1 MRTVIAAALIFI
13 CAAAR
18 TATASTPSDAQ
29 VKKQMQGPGVIEV
42 RLTSAPGTVQGNAD
56 ILNHEFVRGVE
67 VVRKTEVPGIR
78 VVVVGDAVYQYA
90 GGGKWNYW
98 KFRVIENVYEGLPDP
113 KPEEVEAVLDKDRT
127 RAFGGGLEN
136 VIVQVHVWPRPSA
149 GTKWKWDSLNSVSF
163 IATAKIDLV
172 ASNTEVE
179 TVEQEL
185 TVRLLRDDMKAPWK
199 SFIASPTT
207 RRSLGRSTVPQAELA
222 RRPRLAQQVRDE
234 AQAARN
240 AKLPEV
246 AIPEFASAG
255 ELVTFVHRTLRE
267 GPPEKVEAVFLAL
280 AAPNLRGP
288 GGNVLNSLGS
298 QMVQQTLKS
307 AYGGRLPYG
316 KLYCGDS
323 AVAPGQNGRFY
334 IAAVVPKFA
343 SEILVV
349 KAGGKMV
356 DGVRTGDRFLI
367 EDAKIRTQDGD
378 AIVEYVNSFSDHRKL
393 CPKDPL

>member
-1 MRTVIAAALIFI
+1 MRTAIAVLLLLSASAAA
-13 CAAAR
+13 AG
-18 TATASTPSDAQ
+18 TPSDAQ
-29 VKKQMQGPGVIEV
+29 VRKQMQSPGVIEV

-67 VVRKTEVPGIR
+67 VVRTTEFPGIR
-78 VVVVGDAVYQYA
+78 VVVIGDAVYQYA

-113 KPEEVEAVLDKDRT
+113 KPEEVQAILDKDKT

-136 VIVQVHVWPRPSA
+136 VIVQVHTWPRPSA
-149 GTKWKWDSLNSVSF
+149 DTKWKWDSLNSVSF
-163 IATAKIDLV
+163 TATAKIDLV
-172 ASNTEVE
+172 ASNTEIE

-185 TVRLLRDDMKAPWK
+185 TIRLLRDDMKAPWK
-199 SFIASPTT
+199 GYIAAPTT

-222 RRPRLAQQVRDE
+222 HRPRLAQQVRDE

-240 AKLPEV
+240 AKLPQVEV
-246 AIPEFASAG
+246 PEFASAG
-255 ELVTFVHRTLRE
+255 ELVAFVHRTLRE

-288 GGNVLNSLGS
+288 GGNVLNSLGT
-298 QMVQQTLKS
+298 QMLQQALKI

-323 AVAPGQNGRFY
+323 AVAPGQNGRFT

-367 EDAKIRTQDGD
+367 EDAKIRSQDD
-378 AIVEYVNSFSDHRKL
+378 DQIVEYVNSFSDRRKL
-393 CPKDPL
+393 CPKDPM